1 MVNLSLW
8 LRFPLTL
15 AKLIPS
21 SELDSDDY
29 SAISIIQSFYLR
41 HNEKIEKN
49 ILSYIIRISIKE
61 SIKLIRKGIDIEQ
74 KKNESDIRKIRHLS
88 KILRT
93 IYQEVNDIVYIYQRN
108 KEQKEFFYMIKVYI
122 EKQQIILYK
131 LSSNFLMNRKRI
143 VL

>member
-1 MVNLSLW
+1 MANLSLW
-8 LRFPLTL
+8 LRLPLTL

-29 SAISIIQSFYLR
+29 SVISIIHSFSLR
-41 HNEKIEKN
+41 YNEKIEKN

-61 SIKLIRKGIDIEQ
+61 SIKLIRKEIEIIQQ
-74 KKNESDIRKIRHLS
+74 KNDLRIIRLLS
-88 KILRT
+88 KILRC
-93 IYQEVNDIVYIYQRN
+93 IYQEVKDIVFLYQHN

-131 LSSNFLMNRKRI
+131 LSSVFLMNRK
-143 VL
+143 

>member
-1 MVNLSLW
+1 MANLSLW
-8 LRFPLTL
+8 LRLPLTL

-29 SAISIIQSFYLR
+29 SVISIIHSFSLR
-41 HNEKIEKN
+41 YNEKIEKN

-61 SIKLIRKGIDIEQ
+61 SIKLIRKEIQIIQQ
-74 KKNESDIRKIRHLS
+74 KNDLRIIRLLS
-88 KILRT
+88 KILRC
-93 IYQEVNDIVYIYQRN
+93 IYQEVKDIVFLYQRN

-131 LSSNFLMNRKRI
+131 LSSVFLMNRK
-143 VL
+143 

>member
-1 MVNLSLW
+1 MANLSLW
-8 LRFPLTL
+8 LKLPLTL

-29 SAISIIQSFYLR
+29 SVISIIHSFSLR
-41 HNEKIEKN
+41 YNEKIEKN

-61 SIKLIRKGIDIEQ
+61 SIKLIRKEIEIIQQ
-74 KKNESDIRKIRHLS
+74 KNDLRIIRLLS
-88 KILRT
+88 KILRC
-93 IYQEVNDIVYIYQRN
+93 IYQEVKDIVFLYQRN

-131 LSSNFLMNRKRI
+131 LSSAFLMNRK
-143 VL
+143 

>member
-8 LRFPLTL
+8 LRLPLTL

-29 SAISIIQSFYLR
+29 SVISIIQSFYLR
-41 HNEKIEKN
+41 YNEKIEKN

>member
-1 MVNLSLW
+1 MANLSLW
-8 LRFPLTL
+8 LRLPLTL

-29 SAISIIQSFYLR
+29 SVISIIHSFSLR
-41 HNEKIEKN
+41 YNEKIEKN

-61 SIKLIRKGIDIEQ
+61 SIKLIRKEIAIIQQ
-74 KKNESDIRKIRHLS
+74 KNDLRIIRLLS
-88 KILRT
+88 KILRC
-93 IYQEVNDIVYIYQRN
+93 IYQEVKDIVFLYQRN

-131 LSSNFLMNRKRI
+131 LSSVFLMNRK
-143 VL
+143 

>member
-1 MVNLSLW
+1 MANLSLW
-8 LRFPLTL
+8 LRLPLTL

-29 SAISIIQSFYLR
+29 SVISIIHSFSLR
-41 HNEKIEKN
+41 YNEKIEKN

-61 SIKLIRKGIDIEQ
+61 SIKLIRKEIEIIQQ
-74 KKNESDIRKIRHLS
+74 KNDLRIIRLLS
-88 KILRT
+88 KILRC
-93 IYQEVNDIVYIYQRN
+93 IYQEVKDIVFLYQRN

-131 LSSNFLMNRKRI
+131 LSSVFLMNRK
-143 VL
+143 

>member
-8 LRFPLTL
+8 LRLPLTL

-29 SAISIIQSFYLR
+29 SVISIIQSFYLR

-74 KKNESDIRKIRHLS
+74 KKNEIDIRKIRHLS

>member
-1 MVNLSLW
+1 MANLSLW
-8 LRFPLTL
+8 LRLPLTL

-29 SAISIIQSFYLR
+29 SVISIIHSFSLR
-41 HNEKIEKN
+41 YNERIEKN

-61 SIKLIRKGIDIEQ
+61 SIKLIRKEIEIIQQ
-74 KKNESDIRKIRHLS
+74 KNDLRIIRLLS
-88 KILRT
+88 KILRC
-93 IYQEVNDIVYIYQRN
+93 IYQEVKDIVFLYQRN

-131 LSSNFLMNRKRI
+131 LSSAFLMNRK
-143 VL
+143 

>member
-8 LRFPLTL
+8 LRLPLTL

-29 SAISIIQSFYLR
+29 SLISIIQSFYLR

-74 KKNESDIRKIRHLS
+74 KKNEIDIRKIRHLS

-93 IYQEVNDIVYIYQRN
+93 IYQEVNDIVFIYQRN

>member
-1 MVNLSLW
+1 MANLFLW
-8 LRFPLTL
+8 LRLPLTL

-29 SAISIIQSFYLR
+29 SVISIIHSFSLR
-41 HNEKIEKN
+41 YNEKIEKN

-61 SIKLIRKGIDIEQ
+61 SIKLIRKEIEIIQQ
-74 KKNESDIRKIRHLS
+74 KNDLRIIRLLS
-88 KILRT
+88 KILRC
-93 IYQEVNDIVYIYQRN
+93 IYQEVKDIVFFSQRN

-131 LSSNFLMNRKRI
+131 LSSVFLMNRK
-143 VL
+143 

>member
-1 MVNLSLW
+1 MANLSLW
-8 LRFPLTL
+8 LRLPLTL

-29 SAISIIQSFYLR
+29 SVISIIHSFSLR
-41 HNEKIEKN
+41 YNEKIEKN

-61 SIKLIRKGIDIEQ
+61 SIKLIRKEIEIIQ
-74 KKNESDIRKIRHLS
+74 RKNDLRIIRLLS
-88 KILRT
+88 KILRC
-93 IYQEVNDIVYIYQRN
+93 IYQEVKDIVFLYQRN

-131 LSSNFLMNRKRI
+131 LSSVVLINRK
-143 VL
+143 

>member
-1 MVNLSLW
+1 MANLSLW
-8 LRFPLTL
+8 LRLPLTL

-29 SAISIIQSFYLR
+29 SVISIIHSFSLR
-41 HNEKIEKN
+41 YNEKIEKN

-61 SIKLIRKGIDIEQ
+61 SIKLIRKEIEIIQQ
-74 KKNESDIRKIRHLS
+74 KNDLRIIRLLS
-88 KILRT
+88 KILRC
-93 IYQEVNDIVYIYQRN
+93 IYQEVKDIVFLYQRN

-131 LSSNFLMNRKRI
+131 LSSNVLMNRKRI

>member
-8 LRFPLTL
+8 LRLPLTL

-29 SAISIIQSFYLR
+29 SLISIIQSFYLR

>member
-1 MVNLSLW
+1 M
-8 LRFPLTL
+8 
-15 AKLIPS
+15 
-21 SELDSDDY
+21 
-29 SAISIIQSFYLR
+29 R

-74 KKNESDIRKIRHLS
+74 KKNEIDIRKIRHLS

-108 KEQKEFFYMIKVYI
+108 REQKEFFYMIKVYI
-122 EKQQIILYK
+122 EKKQIILYK
-131 LSSNFLMNRKRI
+131 LSSNFLMNRR
-143 VL
+143 

>member
-1 MVNLSLW
+1 MANLSLW
-8 LRFPLTL
+8 LRLPLTL

-29 SAISIIQSFYLR
+29 SVISIIHSFSLR
-41 HNEKIEKN
+41 YNEKIEKN

-61 SIKLIRKGIDIEQ
+61 SIKLIRKEIEIIQQ
-74 KKNESDIRKIRHLS
+74 KNDLRIIRLLS
-88 KILRT
+88 KILRW
-93 IYQEVNDIVYIYQRN
+93 IYQEVKDIVFLYQRN

-131 LSSNFLMNRKRI
+131 LSSAFLMNRK
-143 VL
+143 

>member
-1 MVNLSLW
+1 MANLSLW
-8 LRFPLTL
+8 LRLPLTL

-29 SAISIIQSFYLR
+29 SVISIIHSFSLR
-41 HNEKIEKN
+41 YNEKIEKN

-61 SIKLIRKGIDIEQ
+61 SIKLIRKEIEIIQQ
-74 KKNESDIRKIRHLS
+74 KNDLRIIRLLS
-88 KILRT
+88 KILRC
-93 IYQEVNDIVYIYQRN
+93 IYQEVKDIVFLYQRN

-131 LSSNFLMNRKRI
+131 LSSAFLMNRK
-143 VL
+143 

>member
-1 MVNLSLW
+1 MANLSLW
-8 LRFPLTL
+8 LRLPLTL

-29 SAISIIQSFYLR
+29 SVISIIHSFSLR
-41 HNEKIEKN
+41 YNEKIEKN

-61 SIKLIRKGIDIEQ
+61 SIKLIRKEIEIIQQ
-74 KKNESDIRKIRHLS
+74 KNDLRIIRLLS
-88 KILRT
+88 KILRC
-93 IYQEVNDIVYIYQRN
+93 IYQEVKDIVLLYQRN

-131 LSSNFLMNRKRI
+131 LSSVFLMNRK
-143 VL
+143 

>member
-1 MVNLSLW
+1 MANLSLW
-8 LRFPLTL
+8 LRLPLTL

-29 SAISIIQSFYLR
+29 SVISIIHSFSLR
-41 HNEKIEKN
+41 YNEKIEKN

-61 SIKLIRKGIDIEQ
+61 SIKLIRKEIEIIQQ
-74 KKNESDIRKIRHLS
+74 KNDLRIIRLLS
-88 KILRT
+88 KILRC
-93 IYQEVNDIVYIYQRN
+93 IYQEVKDIVFLYQRN

-131 LSSNFLMNRKRI
+131 LSSVFLMNRNE
-143 VL
+143 

>member
-1 MVNLSLW
+1 MANLSLW
-8 LRFPLTL
+8 LRLPLTL

-29 SAISIIQSFYLR
+29 SVISIIHSFSLR
-41 HNEKIEKN
+41 YNEKIEKN

-61 SIKLIRKGIDIEQ
+61 SIKLIRKEIAIIQQ
-74 KKNESDIRKIRHLS
+74 KNDLRIIRLLS
-88 KILRT
+88 KILRC
-93 IYQEVNDIVYIYQRN
+93 IYQEVKDIVFLYQRN

-131 LSSNFLMNRKRI
+131 LSSAFLMNRK
-143 VL
+143 

>member
-1 MVNLSLW
+1 MANLSLW
-8 LRFPLTL
+8 LKLPLTL

-29 SAISIIQSFYLR
+29 SVISIIHSFSLR
-41 HNEKIEKN
+41 YNEKIEKN

-61 SIKLIRKGIDIEQ
+61 SIKLIRKEIEIIQQ
-74 KKNESDIRKIRHLS
+74 KNDLRIIRLLS
-88 KILRT
+88 KILRC
-93 IYQEVNDIVYIYQRN
+93 IYQEVKDIVFLYQRN

-131 LSSNFLMNRKRI
+131 LSSVFLMNRK
-143 VL
+143 

>member
-8 LRFPLTL
+8 LRLPLTL

-29 SAISIIQSFYLR
+29 SVISIIQSFYLR
-41 HNEKIEKN
+41 YNEKIEKN
-49 ILSYIIRISIKE
+49 ILSYIIRISIKK

-74 KKNESDIRKIRHLS
+74 KKNEIDIRKIRHLS

-93 IYQEVNDIVYIYQRN
+93 IYQEVNDIVFIYQRN

>member
-8 LRFPLTL
+8 LRLPLTL

-29 SAISIIQSFYLR
+29 SVISIIQSFYLR
-41 HNEKIEKN
+41 YNEKIEKN

-74 KKNESDIRKIRHLS
+74 KKNEIDIRKIRHLS

-93 IYQEVNDIVYIYQRN
+93 IYQEVNDIVFIYQRN

-131 LSSNFLMNRKRI
+131 LSSNFLMNRR
-143 VL
+143 